1 MMITMTGIRASHVQQ
16 PVLKPASVKRPHW
29 LLLCRRDV
37 LRQPRTIRRHDVYGA
52 GIVTYTDEADE
63 LHVVEEACPHRGAS
77 LADGSVRDGCVV
89 CPYHG
94 MAWGPRTSPDRAY
107 DYAALQG
114 LVWVDVA
121 KDLCTQH
128 FMPPYYPEFSSPA
141 FRTFGYSRTLEDVNP
156 LVLLEHVLEHPRARS
171 DATPRLLH
179 DGPDGLARYELD
191 IPQGSASGR
200 LRVDVAYHVP
210 FTAGLRFVLD
220 GRTVAVVMY
229 SVLPASAS
237 RVSLHVHVARAQ
249 PSGDVPSQVTSMID
263 DAVARGDEAIVHSV
277 DARQWSRNHVS
288 PATDAVGTAY
298 RDAMRRFFPEVVAY
312 CTAG

>member
-1 MMITMTGIRASHVQQ
+1 MKTPT
-16 PVLKPASVKRPHW
+16 PTLKLTSVKRPHW
-29 LLLCRRDV
+29 VMLCRRDA
-37 LRQPRTIRRHDVYGA
+37 LQLPHTIKRHDVYGA
-52 GIVTYTDEADE
+52 GVVTYTDSAGE

-77 LADGSVRDGCVV
+77 LAGGTVRDGCVV

-94 MAWGPRTSPDRAY
+94 MAWGPRTSPGHAY

-128 FMPPYYPEFSSPA
+128 VMPPYYTEFSSPA
-141 FRTFGYSRTLEDVNP
+141 FHTWGYTRTLEGTNP
-156 LVLLEHVLEHPRARS
+156 LVMLEHLLEWRLDTHQPH
-171 DATPRLLH
+171 TPHDPQQPQVTQHH
-179 DGPDGLARYELD
+179 DGPDGMEQHEYDTPHGA
-191 IPQGSASGR
+191 
-200 LRVDVAYHVP
+200 LRVEVRYHVP

-237 RVSLHVHVARAQ
+237 RVSVHVHVARLEDGMPTDIARA
-249 PSGDVPSQVTSMID
+249 VD
-263 DAVARGDEAIVHSV
+263 DAVARGDEAVLRSV
-277 DARQWSRNHVS
+277 DSRHWGRNLV
-288 PATDAVGTAY
+288 TDALTASY

-312 CTAG
+312 CVDG